1 MNPTGLVTLGRRN
14 LARLAVVYVL
24 FAGIA
29 LAVPAL
35 IAWHHHDSP
44 HLRDESPHPNHETNR
59 R

>member
-1 MNPTGLVTLGRRN
+1 MTPEGLTTMGRRN
-14 LARLAVVYVL
+14 LGTLAAVYIL

-35 IAWHHHDSP
+35 IASSNDSA
-44 HLRDESPHPNHETNR
+44 HRRDESPHPTHETNR